1 MKKIILITF
10 VLLIFI
16 SVANS
21 RTITLK
27 ECYTDISGEKSFNRN
42 VYEDYNFV
50 IDTNK
55 KIVTY
60 IYVWTDKEIKK
71 QLQGLEDAIKRNK
84 DKGLKTEHLETLRV
98 MDKVNTGKFNINFI
112 DNDYITGELEEKSEN
127 FMNVF
132 RQSINIFLKKKN
144 VSYTIENKQDK
155 TKKTFTYFC
164 K

>member
-55 KIVTY
+55 KILTY
-60 IYVWTDKEIKK
+60 IYVWNYK
-71 QLQGLEDAIKRNK
+71 
-84 DKGLKTEHLETLRV
+84 
-98 MDKVNTGKFNINFI
+98 
-112 DNDYITGELEEKSEN
+112 
-127 FMNVF
+127 
-132 RQSINIFLKKKN
+132 
-144 VSYTIENKQDK
+144 
-155 TKKTFTYFC
+155 
-164 K
+164 